1 MREIRTV
8 KIACPLDCFDA
19 CSMIAT
25 VENGKVV
32 KVAGDKNNPLTAGF
46 ICEKGRQHIKRLYHK
61 DRILNSKKRMGNKF
75 VDITYEEAIHEITD
89 KISDVIMR
97 YGSRSILHYFEGGYS
112 GISKRVDAIFFNCL
126 GGATVSRG
134 SLCMGA
140 GQQAQKYDFG
150 DNKSHCPSDLLNSKT
165 IIIWGRNPAD
175 NNSHLAQY
183 LRKSQKNGS
192 RIYLIDPIKT
202 NSAKLSTKHIP
213 IRPATDGALAL
224 GMANVIISE
233 DLVDHDFVQNHVKGY
248 ESFVEYV
255 DQFTPERVEGITGVK
270 AEEIRDLAIA
280 YGQVKPSSIYIGYGM
295 QRYKNAG
302 DTIRCIDALGA
313 ITGNIGINGGGVNYS
328 HTSIGNFMGM
338 HLKESEKYVK
348 DRRTFVKAKLGEH
361 ILGCDNPPI
370 KMVWVSKAN
379 PLVQLPN
386 LKKAIESF
394 DAIPFKVVVDLFMTD
409 TAKHADIVLPATS
422 IFEEDDFIYSS
433 MFSPYLNYSHK
444 VIEPINRVMGEYEL
458 FRVLAKKLGL
468 KGYPDIEKDTYL
480 KRELAPLME
489 KYDVRYDFL
498 KQNSFKIE
506 DIQIP
511 WSDKKFATPSGKFEM
526 ISETALKNGQSA
538 SPQYILYDNKD
549 AIYNMRLITPHYKS
563 SLNSQNFAF
572 EEGNPVAYVHP
583 DDLVISGIEDGQ
595 TVFIESKYGKLKVT
609 IKADA
614 KILSGV
620 IMIYQGWWHR
630 SGSVNFLT
638 PDEICDMGEQTTYYE
653 CFCRIIKD
661 V

>member
-1 MREIRTV
+1 MPESRTV

-25 VENGKVV
+25 VENGKVI
-32 KVAGDKNNPLTAGF
+32 KIAGDKNNPLTAGF

-61 DRILNSKKRMGNKF
+61 DRILNPKKRIGNKF
-75 VDITYEEAIHEITD
+75 VDITYEEAIDEIAGR
-89 KISDVIMR
+89 ISDVTTQ
-97 YGSRSILHYFEGGYS
+97 YGSRAILHYFDSGYN
-112 GISKRVDAIFFNCL
+112 GINKKVDAVFFNCL
-126 GGATVSRG
+126 GGATVPRG

-150 DNKSHCPSDLLNSKT
+150 NNKSHCPSDLLNSKT

-175 NNSHLAQY
+175 TNSHLAQY
-183 LRKSQKNGS
+183 LRKAQKNGS
-192 RIYLIDPIKT
+192 SIYLIDPLKT

-233 DLVDHDFVQNHVKGY
+233 DLIDHDFVQNYVKGY
-248 ESFVEYV
+248 ESFIEYV
-255 DQFTPERVEGITGVK
+255 GQFTPERVEGITGVK
-270 AEEIRDLAIA
+270 AADIRELAIS
-280 YGQVKPSSIYIGYGM
+280 YGQAKASSIYVGYGM

-302 DTIRCIDALGA
+302 DAVRCIDALGA
-313 ITGNIGINGGGVNYS
+313 ITGNIGIKGGGVNYS
-328 HTSIGNFMGM
+328 HTSIGDFMGT
-338 HLKESEKYVK
+338 HLKESQIYVK
-348 DRRTFVKAKLGEH
+348 DRRTFVKAKFGAHLSSFV
-361 ILGCDNPPI
+361 DPPL
-370 KMVWVSKAN
+370 KMAWINRAN

-386 LKKAIESF
+386 LEKAIKSF

-409 TAKHADIVLPATS
+409 TAKYADIVLPATS

-444 VIEPINRVMGEYEL
+444 VIEPINGIMGEYEI
-458 FRVLAKKLGL
+458 FRALAKKLEL
-468 KGYPDIEKDTYL
+468 KGYPDIEKTAYL

-489 KYDVRYDFL
+489 KYNVAYDFL
-498 KQNSFKIE
+498 KQNPFKIE

-511 WSDKKFATPSGKFEM
+511 WADKKFGTPSGKFEM
-526 ISETALKNGQSA
+526 ISETSLKNGQPA
-538 SPQYILYDNKD
+538 RPQYISYDNRD
-549 AIYNMRLITPHYKS
+549 TTYNMRLITPHCKS
-563 SLNSQNFAF
+563 SLSSQNFAF
-572 EEGNPVAYVHP
+572 EEEKPVAYVHP
-583 DDLVISGIEDGQ
+583 DDLAMSGIEDGQ
-595 TVFIESKYGKLKVT
+595 PVFIESRYGKLKVT
-609 IKADA
+609 IKADE

-638 PDEICDMGEQTTYYE
+638 PDEICDMGEQAAYYE